1 MTSFRSYSL
10 SSPLAEGKIPYVAA
24 SRDIIIIYTSL
35 GISSSHLLHLLWHLM
50 RVQHAGHRDSNLSLL
65 LVSGLE
71 RLLALL
77 EEKVG
82 VVLAR
87 ELTNLHEKVSQVL
100 LERGDVLIEVE
111 EPSHSYLDLREMKR
125 HENRK
130 HNSEGG
136 SSVKLF

>member
-1 MTSFRSYSL
+1 
-10 SSPLAEGKIPYVAA
+10 
-24 SRDIIIIYTSL
+24 
-35 GISSSHLLHLLWHLM
+35 M

-125 HENRK
+125 QHENRK
-130 HNSEGG
+130 HISEGG
-136 SSVKLF
+136 SSVALI